1 MKKTVFILLFLL
13 LGASVKSQDIRSLFM
28 SAPDDVLPLL
38 SQDARAD
45 FLDYADAGMVVGVTN
60 RLDGVSFMTELTD
73 DYIALKTTNSSTMQ
87 IKMLP
92 LEDGGHI
99 LAVVKSVKAEAE
111 NSHVEF
117 YDLDWKKLPG
127 ADFFEVPAIEDFF
140 ISPDSA
146 VKYVDKCDM
155 YLVKYSLT
163 GNDTVLLTEYTM
175 LSYMN
180 IDDGKLLAPLMRN
193 VVYRWNGRRFVRE

>member
-111 NSHVEF
+111 NSYVEF